1 LLWVT
6 QKNTEAVEKW
16 VLRKEELEKEIK
28 ENRSLSGKNI
38 PN

>member
-1 LLWVT
+1 LLWVI

-28 ENRSLSGKNI
+28 ENRSLSEKNI